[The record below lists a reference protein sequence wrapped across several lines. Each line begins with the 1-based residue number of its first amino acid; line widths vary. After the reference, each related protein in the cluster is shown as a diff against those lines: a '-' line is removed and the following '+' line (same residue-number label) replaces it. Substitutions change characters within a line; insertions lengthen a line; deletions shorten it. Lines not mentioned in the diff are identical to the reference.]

1 MFQFYPLLFSKLEVF
16 EIYVSYDNDDVFK
29 DEMARDLED
38 LLKNDKLD
46 YL

>member
-1 MFQFYPLLFSKLEVF
+1 MFQFYPLLFIKLELY
-16 EIYVSYDNDDVFK
+16 EPCVSYDSDDVFK
-29 DEMARDLED
+29 DETAMDLEG